1 MIPHYPHNIRI
12 RLAQLKFLSVA
23 SWLLM
28 LLSLCPVG
36 CLSFEKLNRKSQQGR
51 DLTTSGV
58 NKRNSI
64 GPIIFL
70 YHEES
75 LVSPNLNS
83 KKQLRFHSVRL
94 NFDTFQTNQCAV
106 LCTWHSKLHTSLLY
120 HYLGSSHVNQTIHNG
135 DISFLKSHSYFSFNF
150 SFTIQ
155 DLIRLYSKYWDH
167 AWTYPQPNYG
177 NTVFGN
183 VYLSVGQ
190 H

>member
-1 MIPHYPHNIRI
+1 MTPDFPHNIGI
-12 RLAQLKFLSVA
+12 WLAQLKFFLLHPDVAMSLPCWLSQFRKA
-23 SWLLM
+23 
-28 LLSLCPVG
+28 
-36 CLSFEKLNRKSQQGR
+36 KLRQPTGQRLNNVRGQQKKF
-51 DLTTSGV
+51 
-58 NKRNSI
+58 NWA
-64 GPIIFL
+64 IIFL